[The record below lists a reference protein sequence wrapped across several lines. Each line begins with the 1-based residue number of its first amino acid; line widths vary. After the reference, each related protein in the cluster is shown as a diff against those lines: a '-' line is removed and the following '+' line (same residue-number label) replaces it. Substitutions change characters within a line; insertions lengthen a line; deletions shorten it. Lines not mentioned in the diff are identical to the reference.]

1 MFRGR
6 HEHAIDGKGRT
17 SLPSRFREVLA
28 ANGDSRIIMTTG
40 LDPCVVVYPLNAWL
54 EFEEQVAKLPQ
65 FDEAAVLLRRTFV
78 SGAIDCDV
86 DKLGRVLVPSSLRDY
101 AGLTRDAVWSG
112 NGKNIELWDKGRF
125 DRMHMDV
132 LADPEKKREMKRR
145 LTEMGV

>member
-28 ANGDSRIIMTTG
+28 ANGDCRIVMTTG

-65 FDEAAVLLRRTFV
+65 FDPSAVLLRRHYV
-78 SGAIDCDV
+78 GGAVDLDF
-86 DKLGRVLVPSSLRDY
+86 DKLGRVLIPGPLREY
-101 AGLTRDAVWSG
+101 AGLRRDAIWCG
-112 NGKNIELWDKGRF
+112 NGKNIELWDKERF
-125 DRMHMDV
+125 ESDHVAV
-132 LADPEKKREMKRR
+132 LSDPDKKNEMARR
-145 LTEMGV
+145 LTEMGL